1 MRQTL
6 KFTVLLLLTGALL
19 WWFARGV
26 EWGQVSAE
34 VAEANLWLV
43 ACGVLAVCGTYFL
56 RALRWRALLAP
67 LAPASMK
74 SLIAATTVGF
84 GAVFLV
90 GRAGEVVRPA
100 FLPLAERRVKPAAS
114 FVTIGVERLYDI
126 VMVVVLFALNMIWF
140 RAPGGDPA
148 AYAQVRRAGL
158 LMLAGAV
165 VGVASLV
172 WFRGHAPAFVGWLG
186 RKFERG
192 PRVVRRAGSFLTHM
206 LEQLA
211 GALSVLTDARG
222 LAVTVGLTA
231 LLWGLIAVA
240 NFCVLRA
247 FGLQFGPAETIFVLG
262 WALVGSLVP
271 TPGGAAGAFH
281 VATARGLAFLGVAAA
296 KATAVS
302 IILHLVVFGPAVFLG
317 LYFFLR
323 SDVKLS
329 NLRRSAAERDEPD
342 GGTVSGDAQAR
353 LARDETQMSVA
364 P

>member
-6 KFTVLLLLTGALL
+6 KFTVLLLLTAALL

-26 EWGQVSAE
+26 EWGQVRAE
-34 VAEANLWLV
+34 VARANLWLV
-43 ACGVLAVCGTYFL
+43 ACGIAVVCATYFV

-67 LAPASMK
+67 LAPASLR
-74 SLIAATTVGF
+74 SLLAATTVGF

-100 FLPLAERRVKPAAS
+100 FLPLAERRVRTAAS

-126 VMVVVLFALNMIWF
+126 VAVVLLFAFNLIWF

-148 AYAQVRRAGL
+148 AYAQVSRAGL
-158 LMLAGAV
+158 VLLAAAT
-165 VGVASLV
+165 VGVGSLV
-172 WFRGHAPAFVGWLG
+172 WFRGHAPALIKWLAG
-186 RKFERG
+186 KLDRG
-192 PRVVRRAGSFLTHM
+192 PRVVRRFGSVLTNL

-211 GALSVLTDARG
+211 GALSILTDARE

-231 LLWGLIAVA
+231 LLWGLIGVA

-247 FGLQFGPAETIFVLG
+247 FGLPFGPGETIFVLG

-302 IILHLVVFGPAVFLG
+302 IILHLVVFGPALFLG

-323 SDVKLS
+323 SDVRLS
-329 NLRRSAAERDEPD
+329 NLRRSAAERDGAGGNTISDD
-342 GGTVSGDAQAR
+342 GQAR
-353 LARDETQMSVA
+353 PARDETQMPVA